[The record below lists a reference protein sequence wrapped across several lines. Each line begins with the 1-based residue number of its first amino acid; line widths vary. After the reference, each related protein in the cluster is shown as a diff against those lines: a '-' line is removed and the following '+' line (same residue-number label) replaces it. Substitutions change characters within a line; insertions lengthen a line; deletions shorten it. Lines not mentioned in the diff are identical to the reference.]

1 METRASIAK
10 HPIHPMLITNPIGL
24 WVFSLICDLIAIGR
38 PEPIWRDLAWY
49 TMAGGVI
56 GALVA
61 AVPGLIDLVTFR
73 NPTLIK
79 IGVTHMVANLVV
91 VALYCWNLYMR
102 RGGVADSGPLILSVL
117 SIALLFFAGWLGA
130 SLVHVHGVGVA
141 RHPVLSGERAEDA
154 EKPHAA

>member
-10 HPIHPMLITNPIGL
+10 HPIHPMLITAPIGL
-24 WVFSLICDLIAIGR
+24 WVFSLACDLIALGAIN
-38 PEPIWRDLAWY
+38 PIWHDLAWY

-61 AVPGLIDLVTFR
+61 AVPGLVDLFTFR

-91 VALYCWNLYMR
+91 VGLYCWNLYMR
-102 RGGVADSGPLILSVL
+102 SSGVTDGGPLILSAL
-117 SIALLFFAGWLGA
+117 SIILLIFSGWLGA
-130 SLVHVHGVGVA
+130 SMVHVYGVGVV
-141 RHPVLSGERAEDA
+141 RHPRLPGERAEDA
-154 EKPHAA
+154 QSPHAA